1 MLMLSTKQDAS
12 LSQDTISIGGHGQA
26 KEIIGRFLRNRAAVF
41 GMVVVLFL
49 LFCAIFP
56 QALTQY
62 DPIEQNLRDRFAAP
76 SAEHFFGTDEYG
88 RDIFSRVIYG
98 CRTSME
104 IGLISVAISCIIG
117 VVIGAIA
124 GFYGGITDNL
134 FMRFIDVLMAIPNTL
149 LGISIVAALGNSI
162 PNLIIALSIGSIAG
176 YARVVRVSVL
186 STKGTE
192 YVLSL
197 IHI

>member
-12 LSQDTISIGGHGQA
+12 LSQDTISIGGHGQT

-98 CRTSME
+98 
-104 IGLISVAISCIIG
+104 
-117 VVIGAIA
+117 
-124 GFYGGITDNL
+124 
-134 FMRFIDVLMAIPNTL
+134 
-149 LGISIVAALGNSI
+149 
-162 PNLIIALSIGSIAG
+162 
-176 YARVVRVSVL
+176 
-186 STKGTE
+186 
-192 YVLSL
+192 
-197 IHI
+197 